1 MTGAPASPRFLP
13 TKTGFAP
20 VLCDARALPYT
31 VYPYSCGWRHAR
43 ILHYSRIPSSVPL
56 ARLAAR
62 ARRPAHDR
70 HGLRAAVGRAAGG
83 GGWPAGAL
91 IELLAPQPGIG
102 ELRLLAPALA
112 RTVSVRRPLALVAP
126 PQSPHAT
133 ALASLGVPA
142 DTLLWLR
149 AGSRTDALW
158 AAEQALKAGCCG
170 ALLLWQDARPDA
182 LRRLHLAAA
191 RTGDT
196 LFVMLRPLSA
206 ARQPSPAVLR
216 VALYPV
222 PGGVSLDIVKRRG
235 PARSEPLVLDLPS
248 PIVESRYARLA
259 RHPSAAPAARRV
271 RPAAV

>member
-1 MTGAPASPRFLP
+1 M
-13 TKTGFAP
+13 
-20 VLCDARALPYT
+20 
-31 VYPYSCGWRHAR
+31 
-43 ILHYSRIPSSVPL
+43 
-56 ARLAAR
+56 
-62 ARRPAHDR
+62 
-70 HGLRAAVGRAAGG
+70 
-83 GGWPAGAL
+83 
-91 IELLAPQPGIG
+91 
-102 ELRLLAPALA
+102 RLLAPALA
-112 RTVSVRRPLALVAP
+112 RSVSARRPLALVAP

-142 DTLLWLR
+142 DALLWLR
-149 AGSRTDALW
+149 AGSHTDALW
-158 AAEQALKAGCCG
+158 AAEQALKTGCCG

-182 LRRLHLAAA
+182 LRRLHRAA

-206 ARQPSPAVLR
+206 ERQPSPAVLR

-271 RPAAV
+271 RRASV